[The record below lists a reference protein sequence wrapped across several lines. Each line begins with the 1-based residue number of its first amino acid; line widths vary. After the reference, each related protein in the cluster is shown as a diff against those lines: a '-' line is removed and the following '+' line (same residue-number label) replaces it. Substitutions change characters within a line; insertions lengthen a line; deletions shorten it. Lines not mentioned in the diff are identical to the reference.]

1 MMYIKNMETI
11 RQLTIQN
18 NFRKS
23 PEFPL
28 RGFFNVQIDMAPH
41 RQEFTEIVFILHHKA
56 EHYTEPEGWAPIRR
70 GDVWIIPPYGVHGF
84 RNTSRTLE
92 LFNLLFVADKLPAP
106 LLDLYTHPGYKRLFL
121 LRTAKGVQEP
131 YPYLHMSATQTAEME
146 SLLKHFVAF
155 SGNPPGQYGLFMAIV
170 SSLCKLAAESDT
182 EAILPFDIRKVQ
194 QYLRKNYAMEITVE
208 DLCHLT
214 ALSASALHR
223 HFRRAFGVSPMK
235 YLCRERL
242 AAACRLLLDSSLSVK
257 EIAQLTGFA
266 DPVYFIRVFRENYGC
281 TPGAYRRRK

>member
-1 MMYIKNMETI
+1 MYVNDMEKI

-18 NFRKS
+18 NFKNS

-28 RGFFNVQIDMAPH
+28 RGFFNVQVDMAPH
-41 RQEFTEIVFILHHKA
+41 RQEFTEIVFILHHRA
-56 EHYTEPEGWAPIRR
+56 EHYTEPEGWAPLRR
-70 GDVWIIPPYGVHGF
+70 GDVWIIPPGGVHGF
-84 RNTSRTLE
+84 RDTARTLE

-121 LRTAKGVQEP
+121 HRSSEELRDP
-131 YPYLHMSATQTAEME
+131 YPYLHLTPAQTAEME
-146 SLLKHFVAF
+146 SLLKLFAAF

-170 SSLCKLAAESDT
+170 SSLCRLAAKGDT
-182 EAILPFDIRKVQ
+182 GALRPFDIRKVQ
-194 QYLRKNYAMEITVE
+194 HYLRKNYAMEITVD
-208 DLCHLT
+208 DLCRLT

-266 DPVYFIRVFRENYGC
+266 DPVYFIRVFRENCGC